1 MERDALNL
9 QQEEAKGKE
18 SVDRLKEQIV
28 QCERDLQRQV
38 FPSLILKRQTF

>member
-18 SVDRLKEQIV
+18 SLDRLREQIV
-28 QCERDLQRQV
+28 QCESDLQRQV
-38 FPSLILKRQTF
+38 FFPLIVRRQSS